1 MSNLQKRGGYTPRR
15 AREQRAYRLAV
26 TGAGA
31 GGVGVIC
38 VVLAAVGVVSWSLPI
53 ILLIVAALCAFAF
66 MRATGQR

>member
-31 GGVGVIC
+31 GGAGVIC
-38 VVLAAVGVVSWSLPI
+38 VVLAAVGVISWGLPI
-53 ILLIVAALCAFAF
+53 ILLIVAAMCAFGF
-66 MRATGQR
+66 MRSTGQR